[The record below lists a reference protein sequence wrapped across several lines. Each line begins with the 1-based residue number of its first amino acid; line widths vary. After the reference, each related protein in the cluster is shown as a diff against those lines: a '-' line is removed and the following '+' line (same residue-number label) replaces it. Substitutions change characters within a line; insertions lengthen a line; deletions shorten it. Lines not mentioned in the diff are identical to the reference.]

1 MSFVRTASRP
11 CVPTPHL
18 RFHVQSAGRSYLRVP
33 ASTLAVDSLLHWP
46 QSRRRRWQDAAAMA
60 GEVAEAVEAAEAGAV
75 DVVEA

>member
-46 QSRRRRWQDAAAMA
+46 QSRRLDAVAVAVK
-60 GEVAEAVEAAEAGAV
+60 VAEAVEVAEAGAV
-75 DVVEA
+75 DVVED

>member
-1 MSFVRTASRP
+1 M
-11 CVPTPHL
+11 
-18 RFHVQSAGRSYLRVP
+18 P

-60 GEVAEAVEAAEAGAV
+60 GEVAEAVEAAEAGGV

>member
-1 MSFVRTASRP
+1 M
-11 CVPTPHL
+11 
-18 RFHVQSAGRSYLRVP
+18 P

-46 QSRRRRWQDAAAMA
+46 QSRRRRCNWLDAAAMA